1 MMALLCRNMARFLNT
16 LNQCY
21 SIMELD
27 DIARCQKYLEVA
39 RLLLADI
46 KAKCQSLQNDS
57 ILDKNERHRIDDIL
71 KEI

>member
-21 SIMELD
+21 TVMELD
-27 DIARCQKYLEVA
+27 DISRCQKYLEVA

>member
-1 MMALLCRNMARFLNT
+1 
-16 LNQCY
+16 
-21 SIMELD
+21 MELD

>member
-1 MMALLCRNMARFLNT
+1 MMALLCRNMGRFLNT

-21 SIMELD
+21 TVMELD

>member
-1 MMALLCRNMARFLNT
+1 MMTLLCRNMARFLNT

-21 SIMELD
+21 TIMELD

-39 RLLLADI
+39 RLLLSDI
-46 KAKCQSLQNDS
+46 KTKCQSLQSDS